1 MCLEWVWL
9 FTRWYAE
16 IVNQSARRDDTR
28 RDAPLRYVRPT
39 SYCEPGFTDYIVVYY
54 MYICIDKTM
63 QIVLERGSID
73 T

>member
-28 RDAPLRYVRPT
+28 RDAPLPYVRPA
-39 SYCEPGFTDYIVVYY
+39 SYCEPGFSLRRTVYNSASA
-54 MYICIDKTM
+54 
-63 QIVLERGSID
+63 LRLFLASS
-73 T
+73 